1 MHSQSSDQTTNKMQ
15 IVTLIPHAWIY
26 RGLFV
31 DIIVIVRFIVIVI
44 TIVMS
49 TSCPNRLP
57 PRSRTL

>member
-1 MHSQSSDQTTNKMQ
+1 MQ
-15 IVTLIPHAWIY
+15 IVILIPHAWIY

-44 TIVMS
+44 VIVMS